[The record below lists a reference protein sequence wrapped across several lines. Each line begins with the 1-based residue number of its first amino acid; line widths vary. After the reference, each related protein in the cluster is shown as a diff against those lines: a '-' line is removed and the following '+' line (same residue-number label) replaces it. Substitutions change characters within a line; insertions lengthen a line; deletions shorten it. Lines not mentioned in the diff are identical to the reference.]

1 MKYHIFNAKNDHAM
15 TFDTLCGVVGLAEQT
30 GVARID
36 ASSFA
41 LRNSRMPDTY
51 VDVAFGNGWH
61 ACFFVDGPALPDSL
75 ARLAQGKF
83 YVDGVLKC

>member
-1 MKYHIFNAKNDHAM
+1 MKYHIFNAKNDYAM
-15 TFDTLCGVVGLAEQT
+15 TYAALSGVVEVAEHA
-30 GVARID
+30 GIARID

-51 VDVAFGNGWH
+51 VDVEFANGWH
-61 ACFFVDGPALPDSL
+61 ACFFVDGPALPDPL

-83 YVDGVLKC
+83 YVDGALKC